1 MVPAWGLRH
10 PGKGPHAKARAGI
23 IKEFTGV
30 SDPYEQPEDAEL
42 AFDTTDLAPEECV
55 QELLLFLE
63 KEGYVG
69 AEG

>member
-30 SDPYEQPEDAEL
+30 SDPYEEPKEAEL
-42 AFDTTDLAPEECV
+42 AIDTSNLSPEEAC
-55 QELLLFLE
+55 QEILLHLE
-63 KEGYVG
+63 HEDYIG
-69 AEG
+69 